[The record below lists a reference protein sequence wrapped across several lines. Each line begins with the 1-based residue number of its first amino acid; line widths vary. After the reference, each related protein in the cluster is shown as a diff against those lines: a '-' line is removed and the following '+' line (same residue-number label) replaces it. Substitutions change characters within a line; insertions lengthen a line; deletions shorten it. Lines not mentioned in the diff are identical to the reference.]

1 MRKLVLTFFMLVA
14 SIPFSAVRMGL
25 VALTLGACGS
35 GLAQDY
41 PTRPIRI
48 VVGFSPGSTTDIL
61 ARTVGQKMHE
71 AWGQPV
77 VVDNRPTAG
86 GIAASSAIAKAAPD
100 GYTLLMVSAGHA
112 ATAAMFTKLPYDTLK
127 DFAGVSRIANVGVKS
142 VKDLVALAKA
152 KPGQLNFSSPGVGSA
167 NHLAAELFNILAG
180 VKALHVPYKGIP

>member
-14 SIPFSAVRMGL
+14 SIPFSAVRMGLGL

-77 VVDNRPTAG
+77 VVDNRPTTG

-127 DFAGVSRIANVGVKS
+127 DFAGVS
-142 VKDLVALAKA
+142 
-152 KPGQLNFSSPGVGSA
+152 
-167 NHLAAELFNILAG
+167 
-180 VKALHVPYKGIP
+180 